1 MHDRHNTEYFLLE
14 FCIRPNMFRHF
25 TGLTMLNS
33 GSDHLIFMRGRKMFL
48 GLDIFFPD
56 TILSFYFHM
65 SHVMR
70 KPAFCM
76 CENKD
81 IDQLRGTAKLI
92 SAFVFTT

>member
-1 MHDRHNTEYFLLE
+1 
-14 FCIRPNMFRHF
+14 MFRHF

-56 TILSFYFHM
+56 TNLSFYFHM

-70 KPAFCM
+70 KPAFCI

-81 IDQLRGTAKLI
+81 IDQFRGTAKLI

>member
-1 MHDRHNTEYFLLE
+1 
-14 FCIRPNMFRHF
+14 MFGHF

-70 KPAFCM
+70 KPAFAY
-76 CENKD
+76 
-81 IDQLRGTAKLI
+81 AK
-92 SAFVFTT
+92 TKT